1 MRDILQEFESHIAS
15 IEGAMDELLPPATVE
30 ELDAAE
36 QQLGIKFPEDFR
48 TLYMWHNGDQGNI
61 FLFGEYRISSL
72 AELLKSNRIARES
85 SPPAW
90 KQVHDESGVFKDCIS
105 NPKWIQFA
113 DNGGNTVVILDMDP
127 GRRGMVGQIIEAC
140 DGDIEC
146 RFSGIKEFIVDITN
160 RISTGQIAWDEDSG
174 GFWDTDEESVAERK
188 RFVEKVKLVEDA
200 PNFEAL
206 EKLTTGDEITLV
218 GGIKPNHKT
227 KKHRLYIRNGS
238 IRIVGDIG
246 SIGTGLIHGPPLV
259 KVKVRVAKKTLFGF
273 GARIYEVISCDR
285 VPQ

>member
-1 MRDILQEFESHIAS
+1 MDDILQEFESHIAS

-48 TLYMWHNGDQGNI
+48 ALYMWHNGDKGNI
-61 FLFGEYRISSL
+61 FLFGEYRLSSL
-72 AELLKSNRIARES
+72 AELLELNRIARKSS
-85 SPPAW
+85 SPAW
-90 KQVHDESGVFKDCIS
+90 EKVRDNSGVFKDCIS

-140 DGDIEC
+140 DGDTEC

-160 RISTGQIAWDEDSG
+160 RISTGQMAWDEDSG

-200 PNFEAL
+200 PNFETL
-206 EKLTTGDEITLV
+206 EKLTTGDETTLV

-238 IRIVGDIG
+238 IWIVGDIG
-246 SIGTGLIHGPPLV
+246 NIGSGLIHGPPLV
-259 KVKVRVAKKTLFGF
+259 KVKVRVGKKTLFGL
-273 GARIYEVISCDR
+273 GARTYEVISCER
-285 VPQ
+285 IPQ